1 MLPVF
6 DDEFAGVSEYI
17 DLYRQLKLQVVP
29 AMTPSSVKNWKRP
42 ALNTWRQYVND
53 LANEET
59 FNEWFGAGRNTKSCN
74 LGIIT
79 GLCSGGVF
87 IVDLDTYKDPNSQI
101 WWDGIH
107 ADHNCGIMLEAP
119 TQRTGGG
126 GLQML
131 FRAPRGWVP
140 PTIKTSIGVDIR
152 GQGGFAVIAP
162 SIHESGKHYE
172 WIDGLE
178 PWQVEI
184 PEAPD
189 WLCHE
194 LDELARIYGGH
205 TTTESGER
213 IKTDTPQH
221 QTDEWGKIT
230 DGREDRMTRMV
241 FRAILDLYRDCPILD
256 PREAEEAKVRCFTEY
271 VDLVETRI
279 KEIGVPKHVLLEKE
293 GRGKSLFEH
302 KWKATLRQW
311 DTKIHEEAQKPWT
324 PKQDTFQTNY
334 QSEFKKAQSEQ
345 ETHREEGEATKEDP
359 RPEGLFRVFRRSDLK
374 ALPPAEFII
383 EGLLQRY
390 GSNYISGWPG
400 CGKSFYT
407 IGACLAICT
416 GQDEFLGK
424 KVNVHGPII
433 YVTTEGLHDHDARM
447 TAYENLH
454 GVRADEEN
462 YLVIPDAMNLIEG
475 GDRSRL
481 LRTIDWEIKRMKQ
494 APIMVVFDTVSRI
507 IPGADENNQKEM
519 SLFVKAENEV
529 QQQFN
534 TTTALVHHL
543 SRGGNGALR
552 GSTVL
557 EGSADTIVM
566 LEREKGSETGVLKA
580 MKMKSAPDGWELE
593 YRLKEVSIDAFSSS
607 LAIVGAV
614 ERPSINPG
622 FGGQQE
628 TGYVFAA
635 GVKMTVAERDE
646 ILKGAKEAWDGGDPW
661 SIASQTKYSMRY
673 APIWIEKVLKKRIK
687 NDSHALSVASAF
699 VQMGLWSN
707 EIRNSTTK
715 IKGLKVS
722 NVYQNGTDNL
732 RKSHGSQNGNF
743 RENVEQDQ

>member
-1 MLPVF
+1 MLPIF
-6 DDEFAGVSEYI
+6 DDEFAGISEYAE
-17 DLYRQLKLQVVP
+17 LYHKLGLQVVP
-29 AMTPSSVKNWKRP
+29 AMMPSTGKNWKRP
-42 ALNTWRQYVND
+42 ALTSWKEFTNTLSTQ
-53 LANEET
+53 EQ
-59 FNEWFGAGRNTKSCN
+59 FNEWFAGSSSRVTNI
-74 LGIIT
+74 GILT
-79 GLCSGGVF
+79 GMCSGGVF
-87 IVDLDTYKDPNSQI
+87 IVDLDTYKNREAQL
-101 WWDGIH
+101 WFDGIC
-107 ADHNCGIMLEAP
+107 ADNNAGVIVEAP
-119 TQRTGGG
+119 TQKTGGG
-126 GLQML
+126 GIQML
-131 FRAPRGWVP
+131 FRAPKGWTP

-162 SIHESGKHYE
+162 SVHESGKNYE

-178 PWQVEI
+178 PWEVEI

-189 WLCHE
+189 WLCRE

-213 IKTDTPQH
+213 VRTETPQH

-256 PREAEEAKVRCFTEY
+256 PRESEEAKVRCFNEY
-271 VDLVETRI
+271 VDLVETRL

-302 KWKATLRQW
+302 KWKVTLRQW

-334 QSEFKKAQSEQ
+334 QSEYKKAQSEQ
-345 ETHREEGEATKEDP
+345 EAQREEVDAPKEEP

-383 EGLLQRY
+383 DGLLQRY
-390 GSNYISGWPG
+390 GSNYVSGWPG
-400 CGKSFYT
+400 CGKSFYM

-424 KVNVHGPII
+424 KVNAHGPII

-494 APIMVVFDTVSRI
+494 APMMVVFDTVSRI

-593 YRLKEVSIDAFSSS
+593 YRLKEVSIDGFHSS
-607 LAIVGAV
+607 LAILDAV
-614 ERPSINPG
+614 EKPTINPG

-635 GVKMTVAERDE
+635 GVKMTTEERDE
-646 ILKGAKEAWDGGDPW
+646 ILKAANEAWTLREPW
-661 SIASQTKYSMRY
+661 SLASQNKFTPRY
-673 APIWIEKVLKKRIK
+673 AARGLSKVLKKRIK
-687 NDSHALSVASAF
+687 SDQHALLVASAF
-699 VQMGLWSN
+699 VDMGLWAV
-707 EIRNSTTK
+707 EIRDTDKK
-715 IKGLKVS
+715 IKGLKV
-722 NVYQNGTDNL
+722 NNMYQNGTDNL
-732 RKSHGSQNGNF
+732 RKSHGSQNSNF
-743 RENVEQDQ
+743 RENVEQEQ